1 VVKKPGERELT
12 VRARARADLD
22 RLRERYVPELGPTI
36 AGGGTDYPYRALASS
51 EALAH
56 GFGKLVRAIDY
67 SNFKDEVAR
76 VSGAARAKVC
86 GEVWSAARKITGQE
100 APRPG
105 IERPKAPPPA
115 ASGTTG
121 GAAWKGATSFGGV
134 VIDGKGRCLL
144 VSPANHFGGY
154 AWTFPKGTARRGE
167 APADAAQ
174 REVREESGVI
184 AEIVAP
190 VQGTFAG
197 TTGASAYYLMSAIE
211 ETGIFDAETAG
222 IRWVTPEE
230 AEALIA
236 QTPSAIGRKRD
247 RAVLRAAFDLWRAL
261 SERSK

>member
-1 VVKKPGERELT
+1 
-12 VRARARADLD
+12 
-22 RLRERYVPELGPTI
+22 
-36 AGGGTDYPYRALASS
+36 
-51 EALAH
+51 
-56 GFGKLVRAIDY
+56 
-67 SNFKDEVAR
+67 
-76 VSGAARAKVC
+76 
-86 GEVWSAARKITGQE
+86 
-100 APRPG
+100 
-105 IERPKAPPPA
+105 
-115 ASGTTG
+115 
-121 GAAWKGATSFGGV
+121 
-134 VIDGKGRCLL
+134 
-144 VSPANHFGGY
+144 
-154 AWTFPKGTARRGE
+154 
-167 APADAAQ
+167 
-174 REVREESGVI
+174 VI